1 MCIFLHVYVASYVF
15 FINKSQVYFR
25 QQKVLF
31 LMKYTCS
38 FVHTKLMLSTTLLFD
53 RPHSIRDVEEIERFP
68 RRFTQKLHRN
78 LQSMEGSCWLTWFGV
93 INLHW
98 YYKIVFGLFVLIL
111 VVVDINCL
119 RNIIAVS
126 FLSTVISYRTVA
138 VWS

>member
-78 LQSMEGSCWLTWFGV
+78 LQSMEGSC
-93 INLHW
+93 
-98 YYKIVFGLFVLIL
+98 
-111 VVVDINCL
+111 
-119 RNIIAVS
+119 
-126 FLSTVISYRTVA
+126 
-138 VWS
+138 